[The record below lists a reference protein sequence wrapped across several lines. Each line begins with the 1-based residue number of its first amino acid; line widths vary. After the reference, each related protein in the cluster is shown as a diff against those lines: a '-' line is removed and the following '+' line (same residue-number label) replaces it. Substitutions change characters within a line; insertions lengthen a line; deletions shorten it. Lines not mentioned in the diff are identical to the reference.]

1 MKRLYRSAADR
12 KIAGVCG
19 GLGEYLDLDPTI
31 LRLAWALIC
40 IITGIVP
47 LVVVYLLAWI
57 LVPRA

>member
-31 LRLAWALIC
+31 LRLACTLIC

-47 LVVVYLLAWI
+47 LVIVYLLAWI